1 MNEQEILT
9 QLRKAAEEIEIP
21 ETLKPEQIE
30 KQLQEQKAKQQ
41 QENQHLKPK
50 KSKKIIPWR
59 RLGSMVAVLA
69 LVVCSGIYITVTRF
83 DKNSGTGQ
91 TDSVAMTDTQQ
102 TVGEAGETG
111 MWQLLEQCIILHR
124 IIRRYIRPFLR
135 DISRTG

>member
-41 QENQHLKPK
+41 QENQHLEPK

-59 RLGSMVAVLA
+59 RLGSMVSYEFNSPFV
-69 LVVCSGIYITVTRF
+69 SGQKSKRF
-83 DKNSGTGQ
+83 HK
-91 TDSVAMTDTQQ
+91 DS
-102 TVGEAGETG
+102 
-111 MWQLLEQCIILHR
+111 CIIIYNIL
-124 IIRRYIRPFLR
+124 
-135 DISRTG
+135 

>member
-21 ETLKPEQIE
+21 EALKPEQIE

-41 QENQHLKPK
+41 QENQRETEKKK

-69 LVVCSGIYITVTRF
+69 LVVCSGIYITVTRV

-91 TDSVAMTDTQQ
+91 TDSIAMTDTQQ
-102 TVGEAGETG
+102 TVGGS
-111 MWQLLEQCIILHR
+111 W
-124 IIRRYIRPFLR
+124 
-135 DISRTG
+135 

>member
-41 QENQHLKPK
+41 QENQHLEPK

-83 DKNSGTGQ
+83 DKNSYRADGFRSN
-91 TDSVAMTDTQQ
+91 D
-102 TVGEAGETG
+102 
-111 MWQLLEQCIILHR
+111 
-124 IIRRYIRPFLR
+124 RYAADCGR
-135 DISRTG
+135 SR

>member
-41 QENQHLKPK
+41 QENQHLEPK

-59 RLGSMVAVLA
+59 RLGSA
-69 LVVCSGIYITVTRF
+69 
-83 DKNSGTGQ
+83 GTGSMQ
-91 TDSVAMTDTQQ
+91 RNLYNSDP
-102 TVGEAGETG
+102 
-111 MWQLLEQCIILHR
+111 CR
-124 IIRRYIRPFLR
+124 
-135 DISRTG
+135 